1 MTHTPPVT
9 ATTECVQE
17 LVPPRLTEIQPA
29 QPLPGSEITVLGTGG
44 YLQDSCGGYNESS
57 RLFTLYLDGEPAGN
71 LTCYVN
77 RCEAKVMLPETISA
91 GSHCL
96 SVDMEECQ
104 FEFQVSAQ

>member
-1 MTHTPPVT
+1 M
-9 ATTECVQE
+9 QE
-17 LVPPRLTEIQPA
+17 LVPPRLAEILPA
-29 QPLPGSEITVLGTGG
+29 QPLPGSEITVLGAGG
-44 YLQDSCGGYNESS
+44 YLQDSCGGYVESA
-57 RLFTLYLDGEPAGN
+57 RLFTLYLDREHAGS

-96 SVDMEECQ
+96 SVDSEECQ